1 MSGGRDS
8 ERLRIVSELGLGC
21 WGSPVPERLG
31 SIHLHVAS
39 LKSSVVE
46 RGSRWV
52 GVAPMGGE
60 G

>member
-8 ERLRIVSELGLGC
+8 ERLPTGSELGLGC
-21 WGSPVPERLG
+21 WGSPAPERLG
-31 SIHLHVAS
+31 SAHLHVAS
-39 LKSSVVE
+39 LKSYVVE
-46 RGSRWV
+46 QGSRWV